1 VEGRAVL
8 PQTVA
13 AAGGDHPL
21 TTMDDT
27 ILSPMPAP
35 QAVAAGAPDRSPFSS
50 AVPPSGHLL
59 LALLARLAH
68 GELALT
74 TPDRRS
80 HRFGPGVAATNGAPR
95 AELVLHDWRIAREV
109 LAGGDVAFAE
119 AYMDGRWD
127 TPDLTALLT
136 LLAANQPALERAFY
150 GDALR
155 RAIFRVKHWLN
166 ANTRRQAKRNIVAH
180 YDLGNEF
187 YRLWLDESMTY
198 SSALFG
204 ADRSAPLADAQQ
216 AKYRR
221 ILSELALPPGAHIL
235 EIGCGWGGFAETA
248 ARAGYRVT
256 GLSLSDAQTAHA
268 RERLQRA
275 GLAHRVEF
283 RLQDYRDVRG
293 RFDGIASIEMFEAVG
308 ERWWPA
314 YFRAVRDA
322 LAPGGRACIQTITI
336 ADARFA
342 RYRTQSDFIQQYV
355 FPGGMLASPSRLA
368 AEARAAGLEPAGAHV
383 FGQDYAETLRRCL
396 TAFDAHADAV
406 RAQGFGERFRR
417 CWRFYLAY
425 CAAGFA
431 SGSTDVGH
439 YTLVAR

>member
-1 VEGRAVL
+1 VVEGHAVL

-13 AAGGDHPL
+13 AGSGDHPL

-27 ILSPMPAP
+27 IHSPMPAP
-35 QAVAAGAPDRSPFSS
+35 QAAACAPGRRSPPSG
-50 AVPPSGHLL
+50 VPPSGRLL
-59 LALLARLAH
+59 LALVARLAQ
-68 GELALT
+68 GELSLT
-74 TPDRRS
+74 TPDRHV
-80 HRFGPGVAATNGAPR
+80 HRVGPGGPGAPR

-136 LLAANQPALERAFY
+136 LLAANQPALERTFY

-204 ADRSAPLADAQQ
+204 ADRGAPLVDAQR
-216 AKYRR
+216 AKYER

-256 GLSLSDAQTAHA
+256 GLSLSDAQTAYA
-268 RERLQRA
+268 RLRLQRA
-275 GLAHRVEF
+275 GLADRVDF

-293 RFDGIASIEMFEAVG
+293 RFDGVASIEMFEAVG

-336 ADARFA
+336 ADARFL
-342 RYRTQSDFIQQYV
+342 RYRSQSDFIQQYI

-368 AEARAAGLEPAGAHV
+368 AEARAAGLEPIGVHV
-383 FGQDYAETLRRCL
+383 FGRDYAETLQRWL
-396 TAFDAHADAV
+396 AAFDAHADAV